1 MRIEKELNMNPM
13 PLELHGT
20 TIVSV
25 RKGPQVIV
33 AGDGQIT
40 LGHIKLKTNAKK
52 VRTLAAGKVIG
63 GFAGATADALTLFER
78 LEQKLEQYPKNLA
91 RACVELAK
99 DWRTDKYLR
108 RLEAMMVVADSQST
122 FIMSGTG
129 DVIEPE
135 NGVVGIGSGGAYAL
149 SAANALVD
157 CTDMTAKDIALKA
170 MDVASKL
177 CIYTSDQFSYEILEG

>member
-1 MRIEKELNMNPM
+1 MNPM

-25 RKGPQVIV
+25 RKGNQVIV

-40 LGHIKLKTNAKK
+40 LRHIRLKTNAKK
-52 VRTLAAGKVIG
+52 VRVLGGGRVIG

-78 LEQKLEQYPKNLA
+78 LEQKLEQYPAHLA

-108 RLEAMMVVADSQST
+108 RLEAMMVVADEKGT
-122 FIMSGTG
+122 FILSGTG

-135 NGVVGIGSGGAYAL
+135 EGIVGIGSGGAYAL
-149 SAANALVD
+149 SAASALVKA
-157 CTDMTAKDIALKA
+157 TDLTAKEIALRA
-170 MDVASKL
+170 MEVASKL
-177 CIYTSDQFSYEILEG
+177 CIYTSNYFSYEILEG

>member
-1 MRIEKELNMNPM
+1 MKIEKELNMNPM

-149 SAANALVD
+149 SAASALVD

>member
-1 MRIEKELNMNPM
+1 MNPM

-25 RKGPQVIV
+25 RKDKQVIV

-40 LGHIKLKTNAKK
+40 LGHITLKTNAKK
-52 VRTLAAGKVIG
+52 VRTLANGRVIA

-78 LEQKLEQYPKNLA
+78 LEQKLEQYPKHLA

-108 RLEAMMVVADSQST
+108 RLEAMMVVADDQST

-157 CTDMTAKDIALKA
+157 CTKMTAKEIALKA

-177 CIYTSDQFSYEILEG
+177 CIYTSNQFSYEILEG

>member
-1 MRIEKELNMNPM
+1 MNPM

-25 RKGPQVIV
+25 RRDKQAIV

-52 VRTLAAGKVIG
+52 VRTLAGGKVIA

-78 LEQKLEQYPKNLA
+78 LEAKLEQYPKHLA

-108 RLEAMMVVADSQST
+108 RLEAMMVVADETNT

-135 NGVVGIGSGGAYAL
+135 EGVVGIGSGGAYAL
-149 SAANALVD
+149 SAASALLHNSD
-157 CTDMTAKDIALKA
+157 LSAKEIALKSLE
-170 MDVASKL
+170 VASKL
-177 CIYTSDQFSYEILEG
+177 CIYTSNHFTHEILES